1 MNNRCDRRATGG
13 QGPARRAG
21 MRAFALTLL
30 LSLLVMCGRAPAADE
45 KPADVN
51 LQPIFNRK
59 DLTGWTLE
67 KPGAKPADP
76 ATKNYWRAADG
87 VLVGESDDAKKGSML
102 YTEKLYKDVAV
113 EADVRWSG
121 DIDSGIMV
129 RKPEVQVQIGVS
141 RSLKVDMT
149 ASIYAKGGY
158 AGKAQGVKEGLKE
171 GQWNRLRV
179 EARGPVF
186 KVWLNGR
193 HVLTWESPDYPDA
206 APIGLQIHG
215 GVKMPVEFKDIKAG
229 ELK

>member
-1 MNNRCDRRATGG
+1 MIVHNNASVGRTVLS
-13 QGPARRAG
+13 
-21 MRAFALTLL
+21 ALIV
-30 LSLLVMCGRAPAADE
+30 SLVFLTAPSRAADE
-45 KPADVN
+45 RPADAKLEPV
-51 LQPIFNRK
+51 FNGK

-67 KPGAKPADP
+67 KPGAKPPDP
-76 ATKNYWRAADG
+76 ATKSYWKAADG
-87 VLVGESDDAKKGSML
+87 ILVGESDDAKKSSML
-102 YTEKLYKDVAV
+102 YTEKAYKDVAV

-158 AGKAQGVKEGLKE
+158 AGKAQGVKEVLKE
-171 GQWNRLRV
+171 GEWNRLRV

-193 HVLTWESPDYPDA
+193 HVLTWESTDYPDA

-215 GVKMPVEFKDIKAG
+215 GVKMKVEFKDIKAA